1 MKWFEY
7 ADLML
12 KKHFFFLSVL
22 KMSMLPNIFV
32 ETTIQRF
39 GV

>member
-1 MKWFEY
+1 
-7 ADLML
+7 ML
-12 KKHFFFLSVL
+12 KKYFFFLSML
-22 KMSMLPNIFV
+22 KMGMLPNIFV